1 MDVAQVLIRP
11 SGASPPLSAAD
22 VLEHLKCIR
31 FLSSEEAIRRLAT
44 MAVTGR
50 ILWLYRKCFPRE
62 YSRSTAS
69 TAIPVSRD
77 GESGYSAKEQEF
89 MQLVDRHLFP
99 LPDFFFEDARFDG
112 VPIYPQGADWEE
124 ESENIRLPIR
134 AAMMLF
140 MEDSSPDWQEWLPP
154 GLRPRLGALNWH
166 RFEQRCRKAGGLK
179 RSLPLLVR
187 FVSHNTG
194 NLWLDADQD
203 CEIQDFAWK
212 VEDIR
217 YLTKE
222 WRQAQ
227 RFMQKL
233 DRLVERMEKHPRYWL
248 ALLIRLWNACIKTE
262 RQGP

>member
-1 MDVAQVLIRP
+1 MDVAQVLTRP
-11 SGASPPLSAAD
+11 SGASPPLSATN

-44 MAVTGR
+44 MADTGR
-50 ILWLYRKCFPRE
+50 ILWLYSKYFPRE
-62 YSRSTAS
+62 YFHSTAS
-69 TAIPVSRD
+69 IAIPVSRD

-99 LPDFFFEDARFDG
+99 LPDFFFEDARFDI
-112 VPIYPQGADWEE
+112 VPIYPQGADWEDE
-124 ESENIRLPIR
+124 AENIRLPIR
-134 AAMMLF
+134 AAMTLF
-140 MEDSSPDWQEWLPP
+140 MEDPSPDWEEWLPCGP
-154 GLRPRLGALNWH
+154 QPQLGALNWR
-166 RFEQRCRKAGGLK
+166 RFERSCRKAGGLK

-194 NLWLDADQD
+194 NLWLDADPD

-212 VEDIR
+212 GEDIR

-222 WRQAQ
+222 WRNAQ
-227 RFMQKL
+227 KFMHKL

-248 ALLIRLWNACIKTE
+248 AQLIRLWNACIKTE
-262 RQGP
+262 RQAP